1 MALTTANC
9 ELSMAKTVGS
19 DTCDRITFLA
29 IAWDGYFRAPV
40 PHRSII
46 GKDDP
51 VMTAVHRTP
60 AIGQ

>member
-1 MALTTANC
+1 
-9 ELSMAKTVGS
+9 MAKTVGS